1 MFEWDPKKAASN
13 KAKHGVSF
21 EEAGTAFFDPAGVDG
36 EDVHHSVTEA
46 RRFRL
51 AKTAAGRILVI
62 AYTLRRH
69 GHEKTIRVIS
79 ARLANRKEQ
88 RRYEETKD

>member
-21 EEAGTAFFDPAGVDG
+21 EEAGTAFFDAAGVDG
-36 EDVHHSVTEA
+36 DDTEHSTTEA

-51 AKTAAGRILVI
+51 ARSATGNVLVI
-62 AYTLRRH
+62 AYTQPALFMTVRCEIAQSPSETGARSPERPRH
-69 GHEKTIRVIS
+69 T
-79 ARLANRKEQ
+79 
-88 RRYEETKD
+88 